1 MIRLIS
7 TWMLLCP
14 GLAQAQSLDM
24 VGSCPGPV
32 ELSVTGLTP
41 GGNFILLV
49 GDAVGA
55 GTISGG
61 PCDGSAIGFESLV
74 KFFGPI
80 TDVDGDGMF
89 TATPSVPAR
98 ACEVGFQ
105 VIDLETCDTSEVTAI
120 GPAPVLGNVLYAAD
134 GRGSRSFAG
143 PGGFYRIDLDAGS
156 VDTVTTMDRLL
167 TGLSFGPDG
176 LLYAVEAEGRNYPSF
191 FIVAP
196 ETGDLLE
203 LSESTDP
210 GSISAFAWVGDI
222 LYGWTE
228 TGDLL
233 TIIDPLTGE
242 VTIPG
247 FSQSTGNNCFAASRD
262 GDLFMIRRAE
272 TYLIDPVAGSSTY
285 LGNVTGLSGTDAGAG
300 CTFHDDELYISTGLA
315 HDLYVVDLAT
325 LAATF
330 TGISLGD
337 NIDALASPTP

>member
-1 MIRLIS
+1 M
-7 TWMLLCP
+7 TWLALWL
-14 GLAQAQSLDM
+14 GLSGAHAQSLTM
-24 VGSCPGPV
+24 EGSCPGPV
-32 ELSVTGLTP
+32 DLTVTGLTP
-41 GGNFILLV
+41 GGDFILLV
-49 GDAVGA
+49 GDDLGS

-61 PCDGSAIGFESLV
+61 PCDGSAHGFESLV
-74 KFFGPI
+74 KFFGPLSD
-80 TDVDGDGMF
+80 TDGDGSF
-89 TATPSVPAR
+89 TATPTVPAR

-105 VIDLETCDTSEVTAI
+105 VMDIETCDTTEVTTI

-134 GRGSRSFAG
+134 GRGGRSFEG

-191 FIVAP
+191 LIVDPA
-196 ETGDLLE
+196 TGDQLE

-247 FSQSTGNNCFAASRD
+247 FSQSTGNNCFAASGD
-262 GDLFMIRRAE
+262 GDLYMIRRTE

-285 LGNVTGLSGTDAGAG
+285 LGNVTGMSGTDAGAG
-300 CTFHDDELYISTGLA
+300 CTFHDGELYISTGPG
-315 HDLYVVDLAT
+315 HDLYEVDLAT
-325 LAATF
+325 LAATSM
-330 TGISLGD
+330 GISLGD